1 MSTKMILLNEKG
13 VYYRLR
19 LIDQGQKVGPIVE
32 IGTIQSQKSLTVLY
46 RASAKCSPGRVGGLK
61 IAGMPANQQP

>member
-19 LIDQGQKVGPIVE
+19 LIDQGQYVGPIVE

-46 RASAKCSPGRVGGLK
+46 KTSPSYSPGRVGEL
-61 IAGMPANQQP
+61 